1 MRSRRTGRARYFV
14 LAARA
19 HANCALCLR
28 AMQPADT
35 LRAAA
40 PPATPPTDLANELDL
55 LLLGADDESTLP
67 PELLRFLL
75 DRAGLDGVWFG
86 RVDASGALEFAAVA
100 GDGMADYLERAGIDL
115 SGAGPAAQASR
126 SGLPQIVVDW
136 ASDPR
141 TASLP
146 EGGARAGWR
155 GMVCLPLLGA
165 DGERDL
171 LALYSRTP
179 GFFQQAPVQR
189 LVWHLHQVLGL
200 KLGRIRRMHD
210 MLRRGEALQL
220 LRGAL
225 DSADFGVMLVD
236 MQAPDQP
243 LVYVNGAFTRLTGYA
258 AEQVLGRNARLLHA
272 DDDEGD
278 DEAARAVMRDAL
290 RAGRGCEV
298 ELRNRRVDGG
308 TFWSA
313 MSLSPIR
320 DASGV
325 VTHYAALMR
334 DVSARRAV
342 QFGYETTQ
350 GLYRA
355 LLAEE
360 ELVLNSTDLGE
371 MLQQACE
378 RLAASGLFCSV
389 LVGRAGQDGCLDLLA
404 KAGPAPVDEAWY
416 RPDVLGADARSSL
429 AGLVWNSGQL
439 HVCNDYLS
447 EPAFAPLHAGARAAG
462 VRAAAVAPVLRG
474 GHRWAMLG
482 VASARVGVFTP
493 AVLELLERIARLIGH
508 GMDAFDLRRR
518 LQQEHRHISWL
529 AEHDPLTGLLNR
541 RGLHL
546 RLEEA
551 LAQVDAQGGCA
562 AVCILDFDDFK
573 QVNDSY
579 GHAAG
584 DALLRTIAARLV
596 EAVRTSDTVARLGG
610 DEIVLVL
617 QGLSTRDELEPMLQR
632 VRAAI
637 DAQVPLPGGEAVVQ
651 VRASLG
657 LTVYPDDSSEPDDLL
672 RHADQALYTIKQQP
686 RGAGAPFWRM
696 YRPSV
701 DRDHFGHLRLVR
713 ERFAAGGLRVL
724 YQPVVDM
731 FSARVVEVEALSRL
745 DDGSGRLIGPVD
757 FIPLL
762 GRDAQAAMTVA
773 VLRRAVADAQQ
784 WQSELGIEV
793 AVAVNVDPVLLASGE
808 ALAAVREIV
817 AERAFPP
824 KRIVLEILE
833 HSDFLSLASAQDGL
847 AELRAFG
854 CRIALDDIGSAYS
867 SLLRVKE
874 LPIDIIKLDQ
884 GFIRGLAD
892 RPQDLRFVQSLT
904 QLARGL
910 GVDFVAEGAE
920 TDDIVEALRALR
932 VPMAQGFGIARPM
945 PPEDFGA
952 WLQDWAPRAAERR
965 RGLLS
970 CIAEQLVALDMDLMI
985 AQHFPAPKPALG
997 MCGDPAAGPLG
1008 QWLQRAGLGAEHAL
1022 SQACAELYTMFGDW
1036 LQAGPDADDSMIQS
1050 ALDHLLDGAGAYL
1063 RGKS

>member
-1 MRSRRTGRARYFV
+1 
-14 LAARA
+14 
-19 HANCALCLR
+19 
-28 AMQPADT
+28 MQPADT
-35 LRAAA
+35 VRAAA
-40 PPATPPTDLANELDL
+40 PPVTPPTDLANELDL
-55 LLLGADDESTLP
+55 LLLGADDESALP

-75 DRAGLDGVWFG
+75 DRAGLDGVWLG
-86 RVDASGALEFAAVA
+86 HCDAAGTLELAAVA
-100 GDGMADYLERAGIDL
+100 GAGMAEYLERAGIDVNG
-115 SGAGPAAQASR
+115 SGPAAQAWR

-136 ASDPR
+136 GSDAR

-146 EGGARAGWR
+146 DCAAHAGWR
-155 GMVCLPLLGA
+155 GVVCLPLLGA
-165 DGERDL
+165 DGRRDL

-200 KLGRIRRMHD
+200 KLGRIRRMHEVV
-210 MLRRGEALQL
+210 RRGETLQL
-220 LRGAL
+220 LRSAL
-225 DSADFGVMLVD
+225 DSIEAGVMLVD
-236 MQAPDQP
+236 MRAPDQP
-243 LVYVNGAFTRLTGYA
+243 LVYVNGAFSRLTGYGA
-258 AEQVLGRNARLLHA
+258 DQVLGRNARLLR
-272 DDDEGD
+272 DGEG
-278 DEAARAVMRDAL
+278 DEAARADIREAL

-298 ELRNRRVDGG
+298 ELRNRRADGS
-308 TFWSA
+308 TFWNA
-313 MSLSPIR
+313 LSLSPIR
-320 DASGV
+320 DASGT

-334 DVSARRAV
+334 DASARHAV
-342 QFGYETTQ
+342 ELGHEVTQ

-360 ELVLNSTDLGE
+360 ELVLNATDLGE

-378 RLAASGLFCSV
+378 RLAASGLFGSV
-389 LVGRAGQDGCLDLLA
+389 LIGRVGQNGRLDLLSR
-404 KAGPAPVDEAWY
+404 AGPAPVDESWY

-429 AGLVWNSGQL
+429 AGLVWNSGRL
-439 HVCNDYLS
+439 HVCNDYLN

-462 VRAAAVAPVLRG
+462 VRAVAVAPVLRG

-482 VASARVGVFTP
+482 VASGRVGVFTP
-493 AVLELLERIARLIGH
+493 AVLELIERIAGLIGH

-617 QGLSTRDELEPMLQR
+617 QGLSVREELEPMLQR

-657 LTVYPDDSSEPDDLL
+657 LTVYPEDTSEPDDLL

-696 YRPSV
+696 YQPSV

-731 FSARVVEVEALSRL
+731 LTGRVVEVEALSRL
-745 DDGSGRLIGPVD
+745 DDGSGRLLGPTD

-784 WQSELGIEV
+784 WQSEHDIEV
-793 AVAVNVDPVLLASGE
+793 AVAVNVDPLLLASGE

-833 HSDFLSLASAQDGL
+833 HSDFLSLASAQDAL

-884 GFIRGLAD
+884 SFIRGLAD
-892 RPQDLRFVQSLT
+892 QPQDLRFVQSLT

-910 GVDFVAEGAE
+910 GVDFIAEGAE

-932 VPMAQGFGIARPM
+932 VPLVQGYGIARPM
-945 PPEDFGA
+945 PADAFGT
-952 WLQDWAPRAAERR
+952 WLQRWAPQAQASR
-965 RGLLS
+965 RGLLG
-970 CIAEQLVALDMDLMI
+970 CIAEQLVGLDMDLMI
-985 AQHFPAPKPALG
+985 AQHYPEPKPPLS
-997 MCGDPAAGPLG
+997 MRGDPMAGPLG
-1008 QWLQRAGLGAEHAL
+1008 QWLRRTGLGPDHAL
-1022 SQACAELYTMFGDW
+1022 TLACAELYAMFGDW
-1036 LQAGPDADDSMIQS
+1036 LEAGPDADDSMIQS
-1050 ALDHLLDGAGAYL
+1050 ALDHLLGSAGAYL
-1063 RGKS
+1063 RRQG